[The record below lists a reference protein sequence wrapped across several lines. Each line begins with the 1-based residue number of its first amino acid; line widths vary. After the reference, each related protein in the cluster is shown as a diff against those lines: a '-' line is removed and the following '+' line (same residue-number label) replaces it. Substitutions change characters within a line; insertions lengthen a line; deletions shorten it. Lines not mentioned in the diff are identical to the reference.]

1 MNKIRCV
8 AVDDE
13 PLALALLADNIKKV
27 PYLELVATC
36 EDALETLDVLN
47 RETIDLL
54 FMDIQMPGLTGT
66 QFLKS
71 LNQRPQ
77 VIFVTAYEQY
87 ALEGFNLNVLDYL
100 LKPVP
105 MTRFLQATE
114 KAREFFSRAK
124 APVTKAPTE
133 EHFFVHADY
142 SLVKI
147 QIPTILYIE
156 GLKDYVKIH
165 TTVHSRPVI
174 TRMTLKN
181 LEELLPAP
189 AFLRVHRSYIIAMNR
204 VDAIRKLKITV
215 AGNSIPVSEQYLPQ
229 ILEVLQV
236 HKHE

>member
-36 EDALETLDVLN
+36 EDALETLEVIN
-47 RETIDLL
+47 RETVDLL

-71 LNQRPQ
+71 LTQRPQ

-105 MTRFLQATE
+105 MARFLQATE
-114 KAREFFSRAK
+114 KAREFFSR
-124 APVTKAPTE
+124 TKAAVTTAPAE
-133 EHFFVHADY
+133 DHFFVHADY

-147 QIPTILYIE
+147 QVPTILYIE

-181 LEELLPAP
+181 LEEILPAP
-189 AFLRVHRSYIIAMNR
+189 AFLRVHRSYIIATDR

-236 HKHE
+236 NKHE

>member
-13 PLALALLADNIKKV
+13 PLALELLADNIRKV

-36 EDALETLDVLN
+36 EDALETLEVLQK
-47 RETIDLL
+47 EAIDLV

-71 LNQRPQ
+71 LQQRPQ

-105 MTRFLQATE
+105 LTRFLQAAE
-114 KAREFFSRAK
+114 KAKEYFARTPNTGPSQ
-124 APVTKAPTE
+124 E

-165 TTVHSRPVI
+165 TTVHARPVI

-189 AFLRVHRSYIIAMNR
+189 AFMRVHRSYIVATER
-204 VDAIRKLKITV
+204 VDAIRKLKLTV
-215 AGNSIPVSEQYLPQ
+215 AGNSIPMSEQYVPQ
-229 ILEVLQV
+229 IYETLQV
-236 HKHE
+236 NKHE

>member
-1 MNKIRCV
+1 
-8 AVDDE
+8 
-13 PLALALLADNIKKV
+13 
-27 PYLELVATC
+27 
-36 EDALETLDVLN
+36 
-47 RETIDLL
+47 
-54 FMDIQMPGLTGT
+54 
-66 QFLKS
+66 
-71 LNQRPQ
+71 
-77 VIFVTAYEQY
+77 
-87 ALEGFNLNVLDYL
+87 
-100 LKPVP
+100 

-114 KAREFFSRAK
+114 KAREFFSRVK
-124 APVTKAPTE
+124 APVATAPAE
-133 EHFFVHADY
+133 DHFFVHADY

>member
-36 EDALETLDVLN
+36 EDALETLEVIN
-47 RETIDLL
+47 RETVDLL

-71 LNQRPQ
+71 LTQRPQ

-87 ALEGFNLNVLDYL
+87 ALEGFNLSVLDYL

-105 MTRFLQATE
+105 MARFLQATE
-114 KAREFFSRAK
+114 KAREFFARAK
-124 APVTKAPTE
+124 APASIVPTE
-133 EHFFVHADY
+133 DHFFVHADY

-181 LEELLPAP
+181 LEEMLPSP
-189 AFLRVHRSYIIAMNR
+189 AFLRVHRSYIIATDR

-215 AGNSIPVSEQYLPQ
+215 AGNSIPVSEQYLPH

-236 HKHE
+236 NKHE